1 MPQSHYSHSEE
12 YQTESS
18 RGSDLSDIMEEDEE
32 ELYSEMQLEDG
43 RRRNS
48 HSALK
53 VGSDMTETIGVI
65 KAGFTLKSFT
75 IFQKSWQKKTQIN
88 LFQSW
93 S

>member
-1 MPQSHYSHSEE
+1 MDVLLPQSQYSHSEE

-43 RRRNS
+43 RRRSS

-53 VGSDMTETIGVI
+53 VGPDTMETIGVDQ
-65 KAGFTLKSFT
+65 LH
-75 IFQKSWQKKTQIN
+75 FQ
-88 LFQSW
+88 F
-93 S
+93 

>member
-1 MPQSHYSHSEE
+1 MAVSLPQSHYSHSEE

-53 VGSDMTETIGVI
+53 VGHDTR
-65 KAGFTLKSFT
+65 KA
-75 IFQKSWQKKTQIN
+75 IEW
-88 LFQSW
+88 
-93 S
+93 

>member
-1 MPQSHYSHSEE
+1 MIVSLPQSHYSHSEE

-53 VGSDMTETIGVI
+53 VGPYMTVRHDCGVI
-65 KAGFTLKSFT
+65 QTGLMFKCFAS
-75 IFQKSWQKKTQIN
+75 
-88 LFQSW
+88 
-93 S
+93 